1 MKVGFFVCLQR
12 KFEVSC
18 INIWKTI
25 RIVYG
30 SELRQVMSVGST
42 KNDDDSEDDDNFD
55 DGNGDDCA

>member
-42 KNDDDSEDDDNFD
+42 KNDDSEDDDNFD